1 MYADITGIILS
12 GGRSKRMGHNKSFLV
27 IHNRTVIE
35 RIAGLM
41 QSVFSKVILITNTP
55 AEYKMLGLDT
65 YEDIHKNTGPLAG
78 IHSGLVNSKTEK
90 NFIISCDVPVMTE
103 KIIRYIAD
111 YKTDKKITVCI
122 ADGYLQPLAG
132 IYHKSLAD
140 SIESSIRENTGSADH
155 NSLSG
160 KTKCRLMHFI
170 ENSGAEILNP
180 ENTEGYTGN
189 EFFNLNT
196 PENYQYILKMTG
208 NSGD

>member
-78 IHSGLVNSKTEK
+78 IHSGVVNSKTEK
-90 NFIISCDVPVMTE
+90 NFIISCDVPMMTE

-111 YKTDKKITVCI
+111 YKTDKKITVCR
-122 ADGYLQPLAG
+122 ADGFLQPLAG
-132 IYHKSLAD
+132 IYQKSLTG
-140 SIESSIRENTGSADH
+140 SIESAILENTGNADH

-160 KTKCRLMHFI
+160 KTKCKVMHFI
-170 ENSGAEILNP
+170 ENYGAEILNP
-180 ENTEGYTGN
+180 ENTEFYKGF

-196 PENYQYILKMTG
+196 PENYNYLLKL
-208 NSGD
+208 NGDFPG